1 MYSFPSSSLSLS
13 LLSTA
18 TSPPLFL
25 LHSITVSQN
34 LIFVS
39 LLLSVSLLLC
49 SSLCLSLSLS
59 LPLCLRLCLVEM
71 LDYIT
76 MCQLTILYSF
86 RLRLVS
92 HLYSVDSPVC
102 FFSSSIIIGFLISDF
117 IRLCALSRLRR
128 CHFRSDFRSRS
139 RTHHWSPSRCGTDGL
154 NFSPPAHPPSG

>member
-1 MYSFPSSSLSLS
+1 MTRYGTPNIP
-13 LLSTA
+13 A
-18 TSPPLFL
+18 
-25 LHSITVSQN
+25 
-34 LIFVS
+34 
-39 LLLSVSLLLC
+39 
-49 SSLCLSLSLS
+49 
-59 LPLCLRLCLVEM
+59 VEM
-71 LDYIT
+71 LYYIT

-102 FFSSSIIIGFLISDF
+102 FLSSSIIIGSLISDF

-154 NFSPPAHPPSG
+154 HFCHPPTLPVVSTLATESINSVFDQHFSSAALFFWMPLATVPGRKAIVFWLWISDTMPPDY